1 MDGALLQALFSRVS
15 AARNNGGWRGSRN
28 AGIQPAPRPPIGS
41 PEPGPGAVA
50 PSPISGIQ
58 PYPTPPIG
66 SPTPGPGPVGPSPL
80 AGIQPVDTPPLQP
93 YGAQPQHD
101 PTQVLRALLSHLMAM
116 RQGA

>member
-15 AARNNGGWRGSRN
+15 AARNNGGWKGARTAPGV
-28 AGIQPAPRPPIGS
+28 AGIQPVARPPIGS
-41 PEPGPGAVA
+41 PEPGPGTV
-50 PSPISGIQ
+50 PQSPISGIQ
-58 PYPTPPIG
+58 PVPTPPIG

-80 AGIQPVDTPPLQP
+80 AGIQPVTPIPLQP
-93 YGAQPQHD
+93 HHD